1 MYFLKCFQTVWL
13 MHMHLL
19 VAACLVMFTMWK
31 FEDFSFT
38 HCNLLGRLQKY
49 TKAFEMA
56 KMAVLALINSQKM
69 RKSKIV
75 KFPHCN
81 IVGGGANAAVPIRQK
96 IQ

>member
-1 MYFLKCFQTVWL
+1 MRFFGVALHGRRRRGLVVYFLKCFQTVWL

-19 VAACLVMFTMWK
+19 VAACLVMFTVWK

-56 KMAVLALINSQKM
+56 KMAVFAIINSPK
-69 RKSKIV
+69 
-75 KFPHCN
+75 N
-81 IVGGGANAAVPIRQK
+81 EEE
-96 IQ
+96 